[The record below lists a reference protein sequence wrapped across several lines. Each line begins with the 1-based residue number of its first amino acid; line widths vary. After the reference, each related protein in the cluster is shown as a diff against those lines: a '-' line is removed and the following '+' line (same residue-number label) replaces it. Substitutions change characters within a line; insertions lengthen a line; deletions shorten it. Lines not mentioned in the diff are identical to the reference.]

1 MVTMVTL
8 LTLVASQDRDAA
20 AAAAAAG
27 IAADVEAP
35 RWEGGN
41 GFKTYYNPDLISN
54 SVNNNENRNAWYEQ
68 RLNRPAAESHDDVI
82 PPGASSLAF
91 VFDITGSMY
100 DDLLQVIDGAA
111 KILATTLARREK
123 PLYNYVLVPFHDP
136 GQYHV
141 RPYVRSSVCPFVAP
155 FCQLFSPSHCNLS
168 MWPCM
173 YMYRHLSPNCANALF
188 KN

>member
-8 LTLVASQDRDAA
+8 LTLVASQDTD
-20 AAAAAAG
+20 AAAAAG

-54 SVNNNENRNAWYEQ
+54 SVNNNENRNAWYER

-136 GQYHV
+136 GQCHV
-141 RPYVRSSVCPFVAP
+141 RSFVRLSVCSFVAS
-155 FCQLFSPSHCNLS
+155 FCEIFRLVL
-168 MWPCM
+168 
-173 YMYRHLSPNCANALF
+173 
-188 KN
+188 